1 MSGPEVSPAVTLP
14 FRVRAQAGTHPSAA
28 RSSDTWMP
36 ASAGMTSSLFVAAL
50 PYERGELADAVV
62 VGVADIDCPVR
73 AYRRA
78 VRPVEAG
85 FRRGAAVAVAALA
98 AAGDRRDDAAAPVD
112 QTDRVVLGIDNEDVA
127 VAVERHLFRRV
138 EYRGNGRT
146 AVAGIAA
153 CAGAGNGGDG
163 SAGRIDRAQP
173 APLPFENVD
182 GAVGRD
188 LDGARAEDAGRRG
201 RAAVAAVLADA
212 GPREGLDRAGHQIDD
227 ANAVVGD
234 IGDEQ
239 PPVCSIERQPVRL
252 GQPGA
257 RGGTAVAAEPGL
269 AGAGQGRDHPGHIDP
284 ADDRVEAVG
293 DIEIA
298 GPADRDA
305 VGFVEARLGRRTAV
319 AGISL
324 GAVAGDRRDRAGGG
338 IDAADAV
345 VEGVGEIEVAG
356 GVERHVERAVQHRRL
371 GRAAIAGKPFLPGP
385 DRRRYQPVPPF
396 RHRRPPAPPS
406 MSALILH
413 RPGAARLR
421 FKPRQP
427 SSASALSGRATL
439 SRGWRS
445 ARTPIAISTMA
456 AATISP
462 A

>member
-239 PPVCSIERQPVRL
+239 PAVCSIERQPVRL

-257 RGGTAVAAEPGL
+257 RGGTAVAAEAGL

-293 DIEIA
+293 EIEI
-298 GPADRDA
+298 
-305 VGFVEARLGRRTAV
+305 
-319 AGISL
+319 
-324 GAVAGDRRDRAGGG
+324 
-338 IDAADAV
+338 
-345 VEGVGEIEVAG
+345 AG

-385 DRRRYQPVPPF
+385 NRRRYQPVPPF